1 MIIDL
6 GFWDINGEYQ
16 EDLQEVSQE
25 EFEDLIKWYNWL
37 RRGECN
43 AH

>member
-16 EDLQEVSQE
+16 EDLQEVSQQE
-25 EFEDLIKWYNWL
+25 LEQL
-37 RRGECN
+37 
-43 AH
+43 

>member
-6 GFWDINGEYQ
+6 DFWDINGEYK

-25 EFEDLIKWYNWL
+25 ELEQL
-37 RRGECN
+37 
-43 AH
+43 

>member
-37 RRGECN
+37 RRGKCN

>member
-25 EFEDLIKWYNWL
+25 ELEQL
-37 RRGECN
+37 
-43 AH
+43 

>member
-6 GFWDINGEYQ
+6 RFWNINGEYQ

-25 EFEDLIKWYNWL
+25 EFEQL
-37 RRGECN
+37 
-43 AH
+43 

>member
-6 GFWDINGEYQ
+6 GFWDINGEYK

-25 EFEDLIKWYNWL
+25 EFEQL
-37 RRGECN
+37 
-43 AH
+43 

>member
-6 GFWDINGEYQ
+6 GFWDVNGEYK

-25 EFEDLIKWYNWL
+25 ELEQL
-37 RRGECN
+37 
-43 AH
+43 

>member
-6 GFWDINGEYQ
+6 GFWDINGGYQ

-25 EFEDLIKWYNWL
+25 ELEQL
-37 RRGECN
+37 
-43 AH
+43 

>member
-1 MIIDL
+1 MIIVL

-25 EFEDLIKWYNWL
+25 ELEQL
-37 RRGECN
+37 
-43 AH
+43 